1 MIFEPI
7 YEGFLD
13 GVVSGVVGV
22 TTPGLLTGSL
32 RLAGL
37 LRGDPGVVGI
47 ATPGLGSGSGS
58 TPAGSC
64 ETLVNNLISPPF
76 F

>member
-1 MIFEPI
+1 MIFKPI

-22 TTPGLLTGSL
+22 ATPGLLTGSL

-37 LRGDPGVVGI
+37 LRGRPRGRRGRDPGVGVGVDPYGVVRN
-47 ATPGLGSGSGS
+47 T
-58 TPAGSC
+58 
-64 ETLVNNLISPPF
+64 N
-76 F
+76 

>member
-7 YEGFLD
+7 YKGFLD

-22 TTPGLLTGSL
+22 ATPGLLTGSL

-37 LRGDPGVVGI
+37 LRGRPRGWGRGRGRPLRGRAKHYFKD
-47 ATPGLGSGSGS
+47 LNFQSEKKS
-58 TPAGSC
+58 T
-64 ETLVNNLISPPF
+64 
-76 F
+76 